1 MPDKYVDLMGQ
12 AVTATKMQPP
22 WHAMPAGPLSRRAAC
37 SGGRR
42 TSLSASLSA
51 PSPVLLG
58 LGATYSGGSD
68 DLLRAC

>member
-42 TSLSASLSA
+42 KSLVSVRVRGSGRGRGRGRGR
-51 PSPVLLG
+51 VIGLG
-58 LGATYSGGSD
+58 L
-68 DLLRAC
+68 